1 MPEGTCDP
9 ATRGAAYNEMIQME
23 GPVTIYAR
31 YGWDGVSVK
40 PDCDGPVSLI
50 RGTNA
55 STTET
60 WYVHFKGRKGTW
72 RAVPLAPGETREV
85 TANNQ
90 LRQLGLA
97 DASDLEGIYITRSQ
111 TPPTTTKTQ

>member
-9 ATRGAAYNEMIQME
+9 ATRGAAYNEFVQMS
-23 GPVTIYAR
+23 GPVTIYGR

-40 PDCDGPVSLI
+40 PDCDGPVLLL

-55 STTET
+55 SATET
-60 WYVHFKGRKGTW
+60 WYVHFKGRRGTW

-97 DASDLEGIYITRSQ
+97 DASDLEGIYITQSQ
-111 TPPTTTKTQ
+111 APPSTTKTQ